1 MTGAGFGRVL
11 VLVYAVLAIAA
22 TARSVVQVARD
33 FAAAPLA
40 YSLSVLAALVYLV
53 AAVALARGHR
63 AVAWAAV
70 GLEMAGVLVVGALSL
85 AWPELFPDATVWSGF
100 GAGYG
105 WVPLVLPAVGLWWLG
120 RTAAPREGA
129 GR

>member
-1 MTGAGFGRVL
+1 MTGSGFGRVL

-53 AAVALARGHR
+53 AAVALAHGHR
-63 AVAWAAV
+63 RLAWAAV

-85 AWPELFPDATVWSGF
+85 ARPELFPDATVWSGF
-100 GAGYG
+100 GSGYG

-120 RTAAPREGA
+120 RTAAPRA
-129 GR
+129 GVGR

>member
-1 MTGAGFGRVL
+1 MASGFGRVL
-11 VLVYAVLAIAA
+11 VLVYGLLAVAA

-33 FAAAPLA
+33 FSAAPVAYALSMLA
-40 YSLSVLAALVYLV
+40 AVVYVLAT
-53 AAVALARGHR
+53 VALARGWR
-63 AVAWAAV
+63 RTAWVAVSVEMVGVLAV
-70 GLEMAGVLVVGALSL
+70 GVLSL
-85 AWPELFPDATVWSGF
+85 VRPELFPQATVWSGF

-120 RTAAPREGA
+120 RTAVPAEES

>member
-1 MTGAGFGRVL
+1 MTGSGFGRVL

-33 FAAAPLA
+33 FAGAPLA
-40 YSLSVLAALVYLV
+40 YSLSVVAALVYLV
-53 AAVALARGHR
+53 AAVALARGR
-63 AVAWAAV
+63 RTVAWVAV
-70 GLEMAGVLVVGALSL
+70 TFEMVGVLAVGALSL
-85 AWPELFPDATVWSGF
+85 ARPDLFPDATVWSGF

-105 WVPLVLPAVGLWWLG
+105 WVPLVLPAVGLWWLV
-120 RTAAPREGA
+120 RTAAPREEP